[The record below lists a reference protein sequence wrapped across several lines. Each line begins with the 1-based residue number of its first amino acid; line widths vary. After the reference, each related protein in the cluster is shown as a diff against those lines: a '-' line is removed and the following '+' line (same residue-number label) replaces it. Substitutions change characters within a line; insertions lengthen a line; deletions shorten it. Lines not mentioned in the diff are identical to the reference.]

1 MKDPDGI
8 DHSMGIKG
16 ESADQ
21 VGRGGVAESIDA
33 WKKGQAAQ
41 GIIDRTI
48 TTVGIRPA
56 ASLYADVRSIWA
68 VFNSGPEVSDL
79 KMEP

>member
-1 MKDPDGI
+1 
-8 DHSMGIKG
+8 MGIKG

-48 TTVGIRPA
+48 IDRG
-56 ASLYADVRSIWA
+56 
-68 VFNSGPEVSDL
+68 NSSGRVIVCRREVDL
-79 KMEP
+79 GGV